1 MATTFDLFLLGTA
14 PQIDTVEG
22 NITSENHQALEGL
35 VFGSTSDPLAGNV
48 ASLSPDVDLL
58 LFPDY
63 RSGSTSDAY
72 DSNNLLSNE
81 QFVIGGVRYTHD
93 ATMLYSNTVIT
104 YTDGTTA
111 TVTAMV
117 MQDTAGNLY
126 LLPPSSGPTA
136 YSDALEAKPILSV
149 TLGTATLANGTEVY
163 AMAADRYGL
172 TLSDY
177 VVEGTTGNDLIDTNY
192 AGDPEGDRIDD
203 TDNLAG
209 TNDDLVSAGL
219 GNDTV
224 RAGAGNDTVFGSDG
238 NDLLDGGAGND
249 SLDGNNGNDTLIGGA
264 GADTLIGGAGLD
276 IVDYS
281 ASGEAVNVDLS
292 TGVTSGGDAAGDVI
306 TNGIDGFIGSAFD
319 DTLVGYDGLFDLGT
333 TTNVIDGG
341 AGNDS
346 IDGRDGADTLLGG
359 SGDDT
364 IIGGGGDDTI
374 FYGTG
379 NDSVEGGTGN
389 DFIDDAGGLDST
401 ADASTVSGGDGNDT
415 IFGSSAGDTLSGDAG
430 NDSIGG
436 ESGNDLID
444 GGAGADTILGGAGND
459 TILTSGGNDSIQG
472 GNDADLII
480 ATATDPSGVYN
491 FNVDGGSGGV
501 DNDTLDLSALI
512 ADGWTISSMTQN
524 PESNG
529 APGFSGQIFLT
540 RGAEA
545 ATINYT
551 DIENIRLSDLIVE
564 GTAGADLIDTA
575 YTGDPD
581 GDRVDNLDGA
591 NGSNDDSIV
600 AGAGDDTI
608 LAGAGNDTVLGE
620 DGADLILGGAGNDT
634 ILGGAGNDTVAGGTG
649 ADTMDGGTGTN
660 TLDYSGSNGS
670 FTVNLETN
678 TAFGSDADGDVISNF
693 QNVIGSNFGDTI
705 TLSSTGGTILAGG
718 GNDGLAGGSG
728 DDTIFGQDGADTILG
743 GAGNDVLDG
752 DDAALTGGADL
763 IRGGDGN
770 DQIIG
775 DTGDD
780 NLYGDAGNDTIFGG
794 DGDDVIYGNQTATAP
809 VTVVNGDFSS
819 AGSGWTI
826 TGSGTFVYN
835 VAGDPAM
842 AFNANNF
849 GAGGAIQ
856 QIVTTQAGRD
866 YELTLD
872 ALEHDL
878 SGGVGNHTLLIEVID
893 SNGIVIANLTQV
905 ITDESSQTITVPFT
919 STTDDVTLRLSNPSS
934 TASLDTDLMIDNI
947 AIIPVAPSGPDDDT
961 IFGGTGEDLILGGT
975 GDDQMFGEEGDDAF
989 MLENGFGNDTIVG
1002 GESGETF
1009 GDMLDLQLLT
1019 DPVTI
1024 DLTSA
1029 NPEAGTVSD
1038 GTSTA
1043 TFTEI
1048 ENIFLG
1054 SATETL
1060 VLADGSGADSV
1071 FSFTAPTDNG
1081 DGTYASGDL
1090 LDVSALT
1097 SDGTTRVTTADVTVT
1112 DTNGDGTGDAILTF
1126 PGGESLTLW
1135 GVSPAQ
1141 VSNPAALVAMG
1152 IPDGRDF
1159 VVEGTAGAD
1168 LINLGYT
1175 GDPDGDRVD
1184 ANDAANGSNDDVI
1197 DAGAGNDS
1205 IDSGLGNDLINA
1217 GAGDDEIF
1225 LDGSLQNDT
1234 IIGGETEETV
1244 SEGDRINFSAIS
1256 DGLLIDFT
1264 AEGTG
1269 TITDG
1274 TATTQFSEIERFQM
1288 GTGADTVI
1296 GSDGVEEIIGNYGN
1310 DSILAGGGDDT
1321 IFSGFDSDYVDGGD
1335 GNDSILSSS
1344 GSDTVAG
1351 GAGDDQIDLGPS
1363 DGETDLLIL
1372 ADGSGNDVVSS
1383 FETPTDNGDGTFTGR
1398 DQFDV
1403 TGLTDAS
1410 GNPVSTEDVVVSQ
1423 DGVGNAVLTFPGG
1436 ESVTLVGV
1444 PITAVQSTEQLVA
1457 MGIPAFKGD
1466 FVVEGTGSAD
1476 LIDGN
1481 YTGDPEGDRIDNND
1495 AADGGNDDV
1504 VFAGAGDDTVLG
1516 GAGADEIHGE
1526 DGNDSVDGGAGDDTL
1541 YGAAGNDTLDGGDG
1555 NDRMEGFTGSDSLS
1569 GGAGDDYLDGGTE
1582 ADTLIGGDGNDTLLA
1597 GSDVADDYLDG
1608 GAGNDSLSAGGG
1620 NDTLLGGTGDDV
1632 IFAAEG
1638 DDLIVMADDFGND
1651 TIDGWSNDAGG
1662 DTLDAGAVTQ
1672 DTVLDL
1678 TAGDPGNPEQGT
1690 LTNGTQT
1697 AQFIEIENIILGS
1710 GDDQVLGSSGN
1721 DSVSTGAG
1729 ADTVDGGAGDDNFN
1743 IGAGDGAI
1751 DTVVFAD
1758 GDGSDTISGFAG
1770 PIDNGDGTFTGQD
1783 QLDLSGLTDANGNP
1797 VNVADVTVSGDL
1809 DGNAVLSFPNGES
1822 LTLVGV
1828 DPASV
1833 SDHDALA
1840 AMGIFQTDYTVDGT
1854 AAGDLI
1860 DTAYTGDPD
1869 GDLVDNLDSRTNG
1882 NDDTINAGDGN
1893 DTVLAGLGDDSVLA
1907 GAGDDSV
1914 LGGDGND
1921 TVFGFEG
1928 SDTVD
1933 GGAGDDL
1940 INTRTSPGTGLPD
1953 QAYPDPVLITSG
1965 GLGYVADPDPNNDR
1979 DSVLGGDGNDTILTG
1994 DDADTIDA
2002 GAGADLVDAGF
2013 DDDLVDGGAGADT
2026 LQGGEGRDTI
2036 DGGDDDDV
2044 IYGGL
2049 APSNTDFAA
2058 SEVYSLAD
2066 DDPINPDLAPDNN
2079 ADSLIGGAGNDT
2091 IYGGDDNDTLLGG
2104 IGDDL
2109 LDGGIDDDILIG
2121 QDGSDTLFGGDG
2133 DDLITGGIG
2142 ADSVVGGSGADT
2154 IQVAQ
2159 GDTVDGGDGDDTF
2172 ILADLAEAGATS
2184 ISIIGGEGDET
2195 AGDTL
2200 RLTADINRNDILF
2213 TNTDTTA
2220 GGLGGTFTMADGTLV
2235 TFSEIENIICFTP
2248 GARILTQWGER
2259 PVESLRLGDMVVTR
2273 DHGLQPIRW
2282 IGKRT
2287 VPGLGDF
2294 APVSI
2299 ASSVMGGQA
2308 PLVVSPQHR
2317 LLFTG
2322 YQAELLFGESEV
2334 LIAAKHMVNGRDVT
2348 ISPRDAVTYIHIM
2361 FDRHEIIYA
2370 DGIGTESFYAGDMA
2384 LGAIDAP
2391 AREEL
2396 FTIFPELR
2404 TAPGHHRDTARSCLR
2419 RHEAQLLFS
2428 LNEKEVA

>member
-1 MATTFDLFLLGTA
+1 MATTFDLFRLGTA
-14 PQIDTVEG
+14 PQIDTIEG
-22 NITSENHQALEGL
+22 NLTSENHQALEGL
-35 VFGSTSDPLAGNV
+35 VFGSTANPLASNV
-48 ASLSPDVDLL
+48 ASLSPDIDLL

-63 RSGSTSDAY
+63 TGGATSNAY
-72 DSNNLLSNE
+72 DSNNFLSNE

-93 ATMLYSNTVIT
+93 ATMIYNNTIIT

-111 TVTAMV
+111 TVSAIV
-117 MQDTAGNLY
+117 MQDTSGNLY
-126 LLPPSSGPTA
+126 LLPPPSGPNA

-149 TLGTATLANGTEVY
+149 TLGTAAPTNGTDVY
-163 AMAADRYGL
+163 AMTADRYDL
-172 TLSDY
+172 TFSDY

-192 AGDPEGDRIDD
+192 TGDPEGDRIDD

-209 TNDDLVSAGL
+209 TNDDLVTAGL

-238 NDLLDGGAGND
+238 NDLLDGGTGND
-249 SLDGNNGNDTLIGGA
+249 SLDGGNGNDTLIGGA

-281 ASGEAVNVDLS
+281 ASGEAVNVNLS
-292 TGVTSGGDAAGDVI
+292 TGTTSGGDAAGDVI
-306 TNGIDGFIGSAFD
+306 SNGIDGFIGSAFD
-319 DTLVGYDGLFDLGT
+319 DTLVGYDDIFDGGT

-346 IDGRDGADTLLGG
+346 IDGRDGADSLLGG

-364 IIGGGGDDTI
+364 ILGGGGNDTI
-374 FYGTG
+374 FYGSG
-379 NDSVEGGTGN
+379 NDSVEGGAGN
-389 DFIDDAGGLDST
+389 DFIDDAWGFDAT

-415 IFGSSAGDTLSGDAG
+415 IFGSSAGDILSGDAG

-444 GGAGADTILGGAGND
+444 GGAGTDTVFGEAGND
-459 TILTSGGNDSIQG
+459 TIISSGGNDSIFG
-472 GNDADLII
+472 GDDADLIV
-480 ATATDPSGVYN
+480 ATANDPSGAYS
-491 FNVDGGSGGV
+491 FYADGGSGGT
-501 DNDTLDLSALI
+501 DNDTLDLSGLI
-512 ADGWTISSMTQN
+512 ADGWTVTSMTQN
-524 PESNG
+524 PEANG
-529 APGFSGQIFLT
+529 IPGFSGQISLS
-540 RGAEA
+540 RGFESFN
-545 ATINYT
+545 INYV
-551 DIENIRLSDLIVE
+551 DIENIRLTDLIVE
-564 GTAGADLIDTA
+564 GTASADLIDVN
-575 YTGDPD
+575 YTGDPE

-591 NGSNDDSIV
+591 NGTNDDEIV
-600 AGAGDDTI
+600 AGAGNDTV

-620 DGADLILGGAGNDT
+620 DGADLISGGAGNDSL
-634 ILGGAGNDTVAGGTG
+634 LGGAGDDTIAGGTG
-649 ADTMDGGTGTN
+649 ADTLDGGTGNN
-660 TLDYSGSNGS
+660 TLDYSGSTGS

-705 TLSSTGGTILAGG
+705 TLSNTSGTILAGS
-718 GNDGLAGGSG
+718 GNDGLAGGTG
-728 DDTIFGQDGADTILG
+728 DDTILGGGGSDTILG
-743 GAGNDVLDG
+743 GAGNDSLVGEGG
-752 DDAALTGGADL
+752 DDTFVLTDGFGAD
-763 IRGGDGN
+763 
-770 DQIIG
+770 
-775 DTGDD
+775 
-780 NLYGDAGNDTIFGG
+780 
-794 DGDDVIYGNQTATAP
+794 
-809 VTVVNGDFSS
+809 
-819 AGSGWTI
+819 TI
-826 TGSGTFVYN
+826 TGGEIGETSG
-835 VAGDPAM
+835 D
-842 AFNANNF
+842 
-849 GAGGAIQ
+849 
-856 QIVTTQAGRD
+856 
-866 YELTLD
+866 TLD
-872 ALEHDL
+872 L
-878 SGGVGNHTLLIEVID
+878 SATTGP
-893 SNGIVIANLTQV
+893 
-905 ITDESSQTITVPFT
+905 IT
-919 STTDDVTLRLSNPSS
+919 
-934 TASLDTDLMIDNI
+934 
-947 AIIPVAPSGPDDDT
+947 
-961 IFGGTGEDLILGGT
+961 
-975 GDDQMFGEEGDDAF
+975 
-989 MLENGFGNDTIVG
+989 
-1002 GESGETF
+1002 
-1009 GDMLDLQLLT
+1009 LDLT
-1019 DPVTI
+1019 AADAET
-1024 DLTSA
+1024 
-1029 NPEAGTVSD
+1029 GTVSD

-1043 TFTEI
+1043 TFSEI
-1048 ENIFLG
+1048 ENIILG
-1054 SATETL
+1054 AGTDTL
-1060 VLADGSGADSV
+1060 ILADGSGRDAVSG
-1071 FSFTAPTDNG
+1071 FAAPTDNG
-1081 DGTYASGDL
+1081 NGTYSSGDL
-1090 LDVSALT
+1090 LDVSGLT
-1097 SDGTTRVTTADVTVT
+1097 SDGTTPVTTADVTVT

-1126 PGGESLTLW
+1126 PGGESLTLV
-1135 GVSPAQ
+1135 GVPMSDVNSVP
-1141 VSNPAALVAMG
+1141 ALVAMG

-1168 LINLGYT
+1168 LINVDYT
-1175 GDPDGDRVD
+1175 GDPDGDLVD
-1184 ANDAANGSNDDVI
+1184 ASDAANGTNDDVI

-1205 IDSGLGNDLINA
+1205 IDSGLGNDLILA

-1256 DGLLIDFT
+1256 DGLLINFT

-1274 TATTQFSEIERFQM
+1274 TATTEFSEIERFQM

-1310 DSILAGGGDDT
+1310 DVIFAGGGDDT

-1444 PITAVQSTEQLVA
+1444 PITAVQSADQLIA
-1457 MGIPAFKGD
+1457 MGIPGFKGD

-1555 NDRMEGFTGSDSLS
+1555 NDSMEGFTGSDSLS
-1569 GGAGDDYLDGGTE
+1569 GGVGDDYLDGGTE

-1690 LTNGTQT
+1690 LSNGTQT

-1710 GDDQVLGSSGN
+1710 GDDLVLGSSGN

-1729 ADTVDGGAGDDNFN
+1729 TDTVDGGAGDDSFD
-1743 IGAGDGAI
+1743 IGAGDGAV

-1758 GDGSDTISGFAG
+1758 GDGADTITGFAG

-1783 QLDLSGLTDANGNP
+1783 QLDLSGLTDANGDP
-1797 VNVADVTVSGDL
+1797 VNVTDVTVSGDL

-1828 DPASV
+1828 DPASI
-1833 SDHDALA
+1833 SSHDALA
-1840 AMGIFQTDYTVDGT
+1840 AMGIFQPDYVVEGT
-1854 AAGDLI
+1854 AGDDTI
-1860 DTAYTGDPD
+1860 DSAYTGDPE
-1869 GDLVDNLDSRTNG
+1869 GDRVDNADSRTNG
-1882 NDDTINAGDGN
+1882 DDDVIDAGAGN
-1893 DTVLAGLGDDSVLA
+1893 DLVSAGLGADTVM
-1907 GAGDDSV
+1907 
-1914 LGGDGND
+1914 GGDGND
-1921 TVFGFEG
+1921 TLFGL
-1928 SDTVD
+1928 D
-1933 GGAGDDL
+1933 
-1940 INTRTSPGTGLPD
+1940 
-1953 QAYPDPVLITSG
+1953 
-1965 GLGYVADPDPNNDR
+1965 
-1979 DSVLGGDGNDTILTG
+1979 
-1994 DDADTIDA
+1994 
-2002 GAGADLVDAGF
+2002 GADVLY
-2013 DDDLVDGGAGADT
+2013 
-2026 LQGGEGRDTI
+2026 
-2036 DGGDDDDV
+2036 GD
-2044 IYGGL
+2044 
-2049 APSNTDFAA
+2049 
-2058 SEVYSLAD
+2058 
-2066 DDPINPDLAPDNN
+2066 
-2079 ADSLIGGAGNDT
+2079 AGNDS
-2091 IYGGDDNDTLLGG
+2091 
-2104 IGDDL
+2104 
-2109 LDGGIDDDILIG
+2109 LDGGIDA
-2121 QDGSDTLFGGDG
+2121 DTLFGG
-2133 DDLITGGIG
+2133 T
-2142 ADSVVGGSGADT
+2142 
-2154 IQVAQ
+2154 
-2159 GDTVDGGDGDDTF
+2159 GDDTINVSQGDSVAGEEGDDF
-2172 ILADLAEAGATS
+2172 FRLTDLGEAATNTITIL
-2184 ISIIGGEGDET
+2184 GGEGEET
-2195 AGDTL
+2195 LGDTL
-2200 RLTADINRNDILF
+2200 WLGEFANKSDITF
-2213 TNTDTTA
+2213 TNTDDTA
-2220 GGLGGTFTMADGTLV
+2220 GGLSGSVTMADGTLV
-2235 TFSEIENIICFTP
+2235 NFFEIENIICFTP

-2384 LGAIDAP
+2384 LGAIDAA

-2419 RHEAQLLFS
+2419 RHEAQLLCS

>member
-1 MATTFDLFLLGTA
+1 MATTFDLFRLGTA
-14 PQIDTVEG
+14 PQIDTIEG
-22 NITSENHQALEGL
+22 NLTSENHQALEGL
-35 VFGSTSDPLAGNV
+35 VFGSTSDPLASNV
-48 ASLSPDVDLL
+48 ASLSPDIDLL

-63 RSGSTSDAY
+63 IGGATSNAY
-72 DSNNLLSNE
+72 DSNNFLSNE

-93 ATMLYSNTVIT
+93 ATMIYNNTIIT

-111 TVTAMV
+111 TVSAIV
-117 MQDTAGNLY
+117 MQDTSGNLY
-126 LLPPSSGPTA
+126 LLPPPSGPNA

-149 TLGTATLANGTEVY
+149 TLGTAAPTNGTDVY
-163 AMAADRYGL
+163 AMTADRYDL
-172 TLSDY
+172 TFSDY

-192 AGDPEGDRIDD
+192 TGDPEGDRIDD

-209 TNDDLVSAGL
+209 TNDDLVTAGL

-238 NDLLDGGAGND
+238 NDLLDGGTGND
-249 SLDGNNGNDTLIGGA
+249 SLDGGNGNDTLIGGA

-281 ASGEAVNVDLS
+281 ASGEAVNVNLS
-292 TGVTSGGDAAGDVI
+292 TGTTSGGDAAGDVI
-306 TNGIDGFIGSAFD
+306 SNGIDGFIGSAFD
-319 DTLVGYDGLFDLGT
+319 DTLVGYDDIFDGGT

-346 IDGRDGADTLLGG
+346 IDGRDGADSLLGG

-364 IIGGGGDDTI
+364 ILGGGGNDTI

-379 NDSVEGGTGN
+379 NDSVEGGAGN
-389 DFIDDAGGLDST
+389 DFIDDAGGFDAT

-415 IFGSSAGDTLSGDAG
+415 IFGSSAGDILSGDAG

-444 GGAGADTILGGAGND
+444 GGAGTDTVFGEAGND
-459 TILTSGGNDSIQG
+459 TIISSGGNDSIFG
-472 GNDADLII
+472 GDDADLIV
-480 ATATDPSGVYN
+480 ATANDPSGAYN
-491 FNVDGGSGGV
+491 FYADGGSGGT
-501 DNDTLDLSALI
+501 DNDTLDLSGLI
-512 ADGWTISSMTQN
+512 ADGWTVTSMTQN
-524 PESNG
+524 PEANG
-529 APGFSGQIFLT
+529 NPGFSGQISLS
-540 RGAEA
+540 RGFESFN
-545 ATINYT
+545 INYV
-551 DIENIRLSDLIVE
+551 DIERFIIPDFIVE
-564 GTAGADLIDTA
+564 GTASADLIDVN

-581 GDRVDNLDGA
+581 GDRIDALDHSD
-591 NGSNDDSIV
+591 GSNADSV
-600 AGAGDDTI
+600 LAGAGDDTI
-608 LAGAGNDTVLGE
+608 L
-620 DGADLILGGAGNDT
+620 
-634 ILGGAGNDTVAGGTG
+634 
-649 ADTMDGGTGTN
+649 
-660 TLDYSGSNGS
+660 SG
-670 FTVNLETN
+670 
-678 TAFGSDADGDVISNF
+678 
-693 QNVIGSNFGDTI
+693 
-705 TLSSTGGTILAGG
+705 
-718 GNDGLAGGSG
+718 
-728 DDTIFGQDGADTILG
+728 
-743 GAGNDVLDG
+743 
-752 DDAALTGGADL
+752 
-763 IRGGDGN
+763 
-770 DQIIG
+770 
-775 DTGDD
+775 
-780 NLYGDAGNDTIFGG
+780 AGNDTIFGG
-794 DGDDVIYGNQTATAP
+794 
-809 VTVVNGDFSS
+809 
-819 AGSGWTI
+819 
-826 TGSGTFVYN
+826 
-835 VAGDPAM
+835 
-842 AFNANNF
+842 
-849 GAGGAIQ
+849 
-856 QIVTTQAGRD
+856 
-866 YELTLD
+866 
-872 ALEHDL
+872 
-878 SGGVGNHTLLIEVID
+878 
-893 SNGIVIANLTQV
+893 
-905 ITDESSQTITVPFT
+905 
-919 STTDDVTLRLSNPSS
+919 TDD
-934 TASLDTDLMIDNI
+934 DLI
-947 AIIPVAPSGPDDDT
+947 A
-961 IFGGTGEDLILGGT
+961 GGTGA
-975 GDDQMFGEEGDDAF
+975 DQMFGEGGDDTFRIEDAF
-989 MLENGFGNDTIVG
+989 GSDTITG
-1002 GESGETF
+1002 GETGETS
-1009 GDMLDLQLLT
+1009 GDTLDLSATTGPITL
-1019 DPVTI
+1019 
-1024 DLTSA
+1024 DLTA
-1029 NPEAGTVSD
+1029 TNAETGIVSD

-1043 TFTEI
+1043 TFSEI
-1048 ENIFLG
+1048 ENIILG
-1054 SATETL
+1054 AGTDTL
-1060 VLADGSGADSV
+1060 VLADGSGRDAVSG
-1071 FSFTAPTDNG
+1071 FAAPTDNG
-1081 DGTYASGDL
+1081 NGTYSSGDL
-1090 LDVSALT
+1090 LDVSGLT
-1097 SDGTTRVTTADVTVT
+1097 SDGTTPVTTADVTVT

-1175 GDPDGDRVD
+1175 GDPDGDLVD

-1205 IDSGLGNDLINA
+1205 IDSGLGNDLILA

-1256 DGLLIDFT
+1256 DGLLINFT

-1274 TATTQFSEIERFQM
+1274 TAVTEFSEIERFQM

-1444 PITAVQSTEQLVA
+1444 PITAVQSVDQLIA
-1457 MGIPAFKGD
+1457 MGIPSFKGD
-1466 FVVEGTGSAD
+1466 FIVEGTGGAD
-1476 LIDGN
+1476 LIDTS
-1481 YTGDPEGDRIDNND
+1481 YTGDPQGDKIDNND

-1504 VFAGAGDDTVLG
+1504 VFAGLGDDTVLG
-1516 GAGADEIHGE
+1516 GAGNDEIHGE
-1526 DGNDSVDGGAGDDTL
+1526 AGNDSLDGGAGDDTL
-1541 YGAAGNDTLDGGDG
+1541 FGADGNDTLAGGDG
-1555 NDRMEGFTGSDSLS
+1555 NDSMEGFTGSDSLI

-1672 DTVLDL
+1672 NTVLDL

-1690 LTNGTQT
+1690 LSNGTQT

-1710 GDDQVLGSSGN
+1710 GDDLVLGSSGN

-1729 ADTVDGGAGDDNFN
+1729 ADTVDGGAGDDSFD
-1743 IGAGDGAI
+1743 IGAGDGAV

-1758 GDGSDTISGFAG
+1758 GDGADTITGFAG

-1783 QLDLSGLTDANGNP
+1783 QLDLSGLTDANGDP
-1797 VNVADVTVSGDL
+1797 VNVTDVTVSGDL

-1828 DPASV
+1828 DPASI
-1833 SDHDALA
+1833 SSHNALA
-1840 AMGIFQTDYTVDGT
+1840 AMGIFQPDYVVEGT
-1854 AAGDLI
+1854 AGDDTI
-1860 DTAYTGDPD
+1860 DSAYTGDPE
-1869 GDLVDNLDSRTNG
+1869 GDRVDNADSRTNG
-1882 NDDTINAGDGN
+1882 DDDVIDAGAGN
-1893 DTVLAGLGDDSVLA
+1893 DLVSAGLGADTVM
-1907 GAGDDSV
+1907 
-1914 LGGDGND
+1914 GGDGND
-1921 TVFGFEG
+1921 TLFGL
-1928 SDTVD
+1928 D
-1933 GGAGDDL
+1933 
-1940 INTRTSPGTGLPD
+1940 
-1953 QAYPDPVLITSG
+1953 
-1965 GLGYVADPDPNNDR
+1965 
-1979 DSVLGGDGNDTILTG
+1979 
-1994 DDADTIDA
+1994 
-2002 GAGADLVDAGF
+2002 GADVLY
-2013 DDDLVDGGAGADT
+2013 
-2026 LQGGEGRDTI
+2026 
-2036 DGGDDDDV
+2036 GD
-2044 IYGGL
+2044 
-2049 APSNTDFAA
+2049 
-2058 SEVYSLAD
+2058 
-2066 DDPINPDLAPDNN
+2066 
-2079 ADSLIGGAGNDT
+2079 AGNDS
-2091 IYGGDDNDTLLGG
+2091 
-2104 IGDDL
+2104 
-2109 LDGGIDDDILIG
+2109 LDGGIDA
-2121 QDGSDTLFGGDG
+2121 DTLFGG
-2133 DDLITGGIG
+2133 T
-2142 ADSVVGGSGADT
+2142 
-2154 IQVAQ
+2154 
-2159 GDTVDGGDGDDTF
+2159 GDDTINVSQGDSVAGEEGDDF
-2172 ILADLAEAGATS
+2172 FRLTDLGEAATNTITIL
-2184 ISIIGGEGDET
+2184 GGEGEET
-2195 AGDTL
+2195 LGDTL
-2200 RLTADINRNDILF
+2200 WLGEFANKSDITF
-2213 TNTDTTA
+2213 TNTDDTA
-2220 GGLGGTFTMADGTLV
+2220 GGLSGSVTMADGTLV
-2235 TFSEIENIICFTP
+2235 NFFEIENIICFTP

-2384 LGAIDAP
+2384 LGAIDAA

-2419 RHEAQLLFS
+2419 RHEAQLLCS